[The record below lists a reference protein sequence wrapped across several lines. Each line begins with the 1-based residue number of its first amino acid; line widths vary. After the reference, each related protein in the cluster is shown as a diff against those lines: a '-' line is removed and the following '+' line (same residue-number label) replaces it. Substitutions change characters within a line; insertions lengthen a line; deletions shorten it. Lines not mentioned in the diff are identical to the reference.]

1 MARPDRSPD
10 APQDRPPKGG
20 GQGPPVPPPL
30 RPRRQQWLMFLWLAI
45 VILVVANFMEAT
57 QRPER
62 VEMIYS
68 EFLEAVEQG
77 RVEEVILRGQSVEGS
92 FTEQART
99 RGDLDAGEGFRTTR
113 PTVEGRQLLDR
124 LQAHGVRIIARP
136 EDPPWWQSMLMLVVP
151 WILLLAFLFWF
162 WNRMQ
167 QRLMSGGGP
176 FGIGQSKA
184 RQIKAEESEV
194 RMEDVAGSE
203 NAKRDIFEVVDF
215 LKQPERYR
223 ALGAKVPHGILMMGP
238 PGTGKTLMAKAV
250 AGEAGVPFF
259 SISGSE
265 FIEMFVGVGAARVR
279 DLFKQAKQQ
288 APSVIFID
296 ELDSIGRARGTGM
309 GGGHDER
316 EQTLNQ
322 ILSEMDGFESH
333 HSVVVLSATN
343 RPDVLDSALLRP
355 GRFDRKIVLEMP
367 HRQAREAIL
376 AVHTRDMPLADDVDL
391 ARLAAITTGFSGADL
406 ANLANEAALLAG
418 RREREIIDWAC
429 FSNARDRV
437 LLGEAKDVALSE
449 EERHRVAYHE
459 SGHALL
465 AYLLPQADPLEKVT
479 VLPRGQALGVTAQ
492 VPDEERFTYGEAYLR
507 DRLTVMY
514 GGRLAEAIVFGEVSS
529 GAQDD
534 LDQATRLARRMVARW
549 GMSERVGPVVFTQS
563 HEHVFLGK
571 EISQP
576 REHSEET
583 ASLVDAEIR
592 RLLTDVESHGR
603 ALLERHR
610 EALDALAEALER
622 RETLEFEEIHALLE
636 THLPGA
642 ADETPERRAHRG
654 APAAKGRDA

>member
-1 MARPDRSPD
+1 MAKPDRNPG
-10 APQDRPPKGG
+10 DRDD
-20 GQGPPVPPPL
+20 GPPQENRPTPPPG
-30 RPRRQQWLMFLWLAI
+30 RPQPQWLMFLWMAI
-45 VILVVANFMEAT
+45 AILVVANFMEASR
-57 QRPER
+57 QPGR
-62 VEMIYS
+62 VELTYS
-68 EFLEAVEQG
+68 EFLDAVEQG
-77 RVEEVILRGQSVEGS
+77 EVEEVTLHGQSVQGT
-92 FTEQART
+92 FTEEART
-99 RGDLDAGEGFRTTR
+99 LRDLDQGEGFRTTR

-124 LQAHGVRIIARP
+124 LQAKGVRIVARP
-136 EDPPWWQSMLMLVVP
+136 EDLPWWQRMLMLAVP

-162 WNRMQ
+162 WSRMQ
-167 QRLMSGGGP
+167 QRMMSGGGP

-184 RQIKAEESEV
+184 RQIKGEESEV
-194 RMEDVAGSE
+194 RMGDVAGSE

-215 LKQPERYR
+215 LKQPGRYR

-279 DLFKQAKQQ
+279 DLFKKAKEQ

-322 ILSEMDGFESH
+322 ILSEMDGFEPH
-333 HSVVVLSATN
+333 QSVVVLSATN
-343 RPDVLDSALLRP
+343 RPDVLDPALLRP

-367 HRQAREAIL
+367 HRKAREAIL
-376 AVHTRDMPLADDVDL
+376 KVHTREIPLADDVDL
-391 ARLAAITTGFSGADL
+391 ARLAAMTTGFSGADL

-418 RREREIIDWAC
+418 RRDQQVVDWPC
-429 FSNARDRV
+429 FSNARDLV
-437 LLGEAKDVALSE
+437 LLGETKDVALSE
-449 EERHRVAYHE
+449 SERHRVAYHE

-492 VPDEERFTYGEAYLR
+492 VPDEDRFTYGEAYLR

-534 LDQATRLARRMVARW
+534 LDQATKLARRMVARW
-549 GMSERVGPVVFTQS
+549 GMSDRVGPVVFSQS
-563 HEHVFLGK
+563 QDHVFLGK
-571 EISQP
+571 EMAHP

-583 ASLVDAEIR
+583 ASLVDEEIR
-592 RLLTDVESHGR
+592 RLLTDVEARGR
-603 ALLERHR
+603 EQLERHR
-610 EALDALAEALER
+610 GALDALAEALER
-622 RETLEFEEIHALLE
+622 RETLEAEEIHELLE
-636 THLPGA
+636 SHL
-642 ADETPERRAHRG
+642 ERDVERAP
-654 APAAKGRDA
+654 PARRQGE

>member
-1 MARPDRSPD
+1 MARPDRTPD
-10 APQDRPPKGG
+10 APQDRPPQGG
-20 GQGPPVPPPL
+20 GQGPPGLPPG
-30 RPRRQQWLMFLWLAI
+30 RPRRQQWLLFLWMAI
-45 VILVVANFMEAT
+45 AILVVANFMEAT
-57 QRPER
+57 QRPGR
-62 VEMIYS
+62 VEMTYS

-77 RVEEVILRGQSVEGS
+77 QVEAVTLRGQSVEGS

-99 RGDLDAGEGFRTTR
+99 RRDLDAGEGFHTTR

-124 LQAHGVRIIARP
+124 LQANGVRIVARP
-136 EDPPWWQSMLMLVVP
+136 DEPSWWQRMLMLVVP
-151 WILLLAFLFWF
+151 WVLLLALLFWF

-176 FGIGQSKA
+176 FGIGQSRA
-184 RQIKAEESEV
+184 RQIQAEESEV
-194 RMEDVAGSE
+194 RMGDVAGSE

-279 DLFKQAKQQ
+279 DLFKKAKEQ

-376 AVHTRDMPLADDVDL
+376 GVHTRDMPLADDVDL

-449 EERHRVAYHE
+449 AERHRVAYHE

-534 LDQATRLARRMVARW
+534 LDQATKLARRMVARW

-563 HEHVFLGK
+563 QEHVFLGK

-592 RLLTDVESHGR
+592 RLLTDVESRGR
-603 ALLERHR
+603 ELLEHHR

-622 RETLEFEEIHALLE
+622 RETLEFGEIHELLE
-636 THLPGA
+636 AHLPGA
-642 ADETPERRAHRG
+642 AGEAPERRAR
-654 APAAKGRDA
+654 RDASASKGGDA